1 MVEALQPLVHYTL
14 HFIAP
19 AGLAW
24 LFFRTRW
31 KKAWLIMLATMLVD
45 VDHVWVCMPFIASEG
60 LLQVFSCPVLF
71 VADRCS
77 IGFHP
82 LHSEVAILLYTG
94 MLIIPSLRIVATGLL
109 FHMITDG
116 LDCLW
121 MQWVI

>member
-1 MVEALQPLVHYTL
+1 MAELLQPIIHYAL

-19 AGLAW
+19 AGIAW
-24 LFFRTRW
+24 LFFRSRW

-45 VDHVWVCMPFIASEG
+45 IDHVWACKSFIAAEG
-60 LLQVFSCPVLF
+60 MLQLFSCQDLF

-82 LHSEVAILLYTG
+82 LHTDVAILGYVC
-94 MLIIPSLRIVATGLL
+94 MLMIPQLRIVATGLL
-109 FHMITDG
+109 FHMMTDG

-121 MQWVI
+121 MSVGG